1 MTTKKKKRFVEPEDS
16 EESNELETE
25 DIYNDEQRE
34 EMLEEDEITA
44 AENGFMQGREMTP
57 KTAKRLKK
65 FNHKDSV
72 SVELAE
78 DEYSDD

>member
-1 MTTKKKKRFVEPEDS
+1 MTAKKKKRFVLTDDS
-16 EESNELETE
+16 KVSNELETE

-34 EMLEEDEITA
+34 EMLQDDEITA
-44 AENGFMQGREMTP
+44 AEDGFMRGREMTP

-65 FNHKDSV
+65 SSHEDSV

-78 DEYSDD
+78 DEYGED

>member
-44 AENGFMQGREMTP
+44 AENGFMQGREMGP

>member
-1 MTTKKKKRFVEPEDS
+1 MTTKKKKRIGVFEDS
-16 EESNELETE
+16 EEPNELQNE

-34 EMLEEDEITA
+34 EMLKEDEITA
-44 AENGFMQGREMTP
+44 AENGFMQGREMTS

-65 FNHKDSV
+65 FSHKDSV

-78 DEYSDD
+78 EEYSDD